1 MAPSPPPRRRKIR
14 VVSSATPRSAMPIP
28 LTGPPQPTSTTTT
41 SSSNQKTYKKS
52 TSTASARSASSQL
65 ANFKLTNPVVD
76 SLIRE
81 HPSSVAGFA
90 LRAFHIGKD
99 NQPPH
104 RAYWATGTFGVLMP
118 GGLEARVSLW
128 RGRTRVG
135 SKGPPQPG
143 AVPLPPISPP
153 NAKITQSAIQIA
165 LAYALLRDKRKKR
178 SGSDARAW
186 GVTARLREVG
196 IARLLDLMRW
206 SRKAVV
212 EIVRRDIWDEQSGWT
227 TLLKFALSH
236 QSASFYL
243 GSRTVSGAGG
253 LNTWTTLFL
262 DSAAPRPRSTSPA
275 ATRKSARR
283 NNSKQDDVDEEGE
296 ERETYEISDSN
307 EEGTVRAKKA
317 AGSKKAASSSSS
329 RGRSKSTSASVGEDL
344 LDLKLNPPD
353 EIMLGLKTDL
363 QGKEIEEVL
372 RPYLH
377 TTLLGEYERAEKAFD
392 AELQRAQDE
401 ELDVEFYIHEAVKM
415 EDELYPVPPA
425 LRLNRMMPSVEE
437 KGGKTKGKKNDGER
451 EIVVV
456 SDDSEVEEG
465 EEEGT
470 VRAGPGAST
479 TQDAKARAAADRD
492 RERERRRLRRGATA
506 TAGQS
511 SDEDCVDAASVRGKQ
526 RSRSAASSSS
536 HRRQIRSV
544 EDDDYDAPAAGGSDK
559 AGGRKGSAALGAV
572 QSISFYSTGGAS
584 VSSFTNSTS
593 MAYLSGIRQVAAAM
607 KGLDG
612 QPSVISL
619 SSDEEDDLE
628 VGAVGGGGGAGV
640 VGPGVQR
647 RVVSRNRRRLVDDD
661 EDEDEE
667 EQVGGVGGAENKE
680 NCRPAA
686 SNASSSPSVIIIDN
700 LGSTVTTTTT
710 SRKRKWDSSSPQAV
724 SPLFN
729 KNGNNNNGNGD
740 NGDANG
746 SRAADTTAP
755 REEAQSPSNGRSR
768 RTNAGVPSASVR
780 ADYVTFGSG
789 GGGGNH
795 HAQQEN
801 GRHGRASM
809 PSIGTGTGMAAAAAA
824 DGDDDDVGTTSPYFP
839 RNAKGKGKEKPIPFT
854 DDTIPF
860 ERTNGGGGRQS
871 LPAQLPPRRRYE
883 GVVLEEKEGTNDEER
898 AEREVDELQFEFQL
912 AERRRGMKRA
922 AIRYG
927 HGHGLQGRR

>member
-1 MAPSPPPRRRKIR
+1 MTPSPPPRRRKIR

-28 LTGPPQPTSTTTT
+28 LTGPPQPTSTTT

-52 TSTASARSASSQL
+52 TSTASARSAPSQL

-90 LRAFHIGKD
+90 LRAFHIGQD

-135 SKGPPQPG
+135 GKGPPQPG

-186 GVTARLREVG
+186 GLTARLREVG

-243 GSRTVSGAGG
+243 GSSTVSGAGG
-253 LNTWTTLFL
+253 LNTWTTLSL
-262 DSAAPRPRSTSPA
+262 DSAAPRPRSTSPT

-283 NNSKQDDVDEEGE
+283 NSKQDDVDEERE

-329 RGRSKSTSASVGEDL
+329 RGRSKSASASVGEDL

-363 QGKEIEEVL
+363 QGREIEEVL

-451 EIVVV
+451 EIVVL
-456 SDDSEVEEG
+456 SDDSEEEEG
-465 EEEGT
+465 EEGT
-470 VRAGPGAST
+470 VRAGALT
-479 TQDAKARAAADRD
+479 AQDAKARAAADRD
-492 RERERRRLRRGATA
+492 RERERRRLRRGAT

-536 HRRQIRSV
+536 HRRQIRV

-559 AGGRKGSAALGAV
+559 GGGRKGSAALGAV
-572 QSISFYSTGGAS
+572 QSFSFYSTGGAS

-661 EDEDEE
+661 EDENEE
-667 EQVGGVGGAENKE
+667 EQGGVGGAENKE

-710 SRKRKWDSSSPQAV
+710 TTSRKRKWDSSSPQAV

-729 KNGNNNNGNGD
+729 KNGHNHNGD
-740 NGDANG
+740 GDANG
-746 SRAADTTAP
+746 SRAADTTAT

-801 GRHGRASM
+801 GRQGRVSM
-809 PSIGTGTGMAAAAAA
+809 PSIGTGTGMAAAAADA
-824 DGDDDDVGTTSPYFP
+824 DDDVGTTSPYFP
-839 RNAKGKGKEKPIPFT
+839 RNAKGKGKEEPIPFT

-860 ERTNGGGGRQS
+860 ERPNGGGGGGRQS

-883 GVVLEEKEGTNDEER
+883 GVVLEEKEGPNDEER

-927 HGHGLQGRR
+927 HGHGVQGRR